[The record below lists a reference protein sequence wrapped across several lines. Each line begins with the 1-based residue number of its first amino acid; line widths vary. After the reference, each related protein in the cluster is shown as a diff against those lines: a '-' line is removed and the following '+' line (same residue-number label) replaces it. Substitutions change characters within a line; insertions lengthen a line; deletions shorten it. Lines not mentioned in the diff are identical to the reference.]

1 MLSGASSFHCGEEQL
16 LSPPRRALV
25 GLRRLKA
32 GTLNALKD
40 AEGLRRAP
48 WALTVRR
55 SSGRIEGGTAARGAN
70 TSRGRLPFFRFIT
83 EFRDGAYSESTLEA
97 PPRVATTATAGTA
110 KDAKDAK
117 EGQSATHR
125 CQRAGSVR
133 TTSGTHV
140 HPRGRF
146 PRTPTVGGPSRSLGF
161 PSRPSR
167 PWRLTG
173 FLCALRVDPA

>member
-117 EGQSATHR
+117 EWVPFAAVASLAVNWFSLLVR
-125 CQRAGSVR
+125 CRRAEYGALQRPPESFCAFSVPAVR
-133 TTSGTHV
+133 LV
-140 HPRGRF
+140 DEPKRR
-146 PRTPTVGGPSRSLGF
+146 VGGEG
-161 PSRPSR
+161 
-167 PWRLTG
+167 RLM
-173 FLCALRVDPA
+173 R